1 MLNIA
6 LDIDGVII
14 DFVSSFIRTVKERLG
29 FELKYEQIY
38 CHEITQVLGLP
49 KDDVKA
55 LLSETLMRN
64 DFQLILGAKEAISR
78 LYEEHHLFIVTGRD
92 SCFEDQTKAIL
103 AFHEIPYQ
111 ALYFSEYLKKHQVAT
126 HFDVF
131 VEDSLE
137 EALSL
142 TQRGAEILLYH
153 HPWNSQTLNVKNIIK
168 RVHSWDEILKK
179 VETLTRNRQKIL
191 C

>member
-1 MLNIA
+1 LLSIA

-14 DFVSSFIRTVKERLG
+14 DFVSAFIRTVRERLG

-49 KDDVKA
+49 KDDVKS

-64 DFQLILGAKEAISR
+64 DFQLISGAKDAITR
-78 LYEEHHLFIVTGRD
+78 LNDEHHLFIVTGRD
-92 SCFEDQTKAIL
+92 SCFEKQTKAIL
-103 AFHEIPYQ
+103 SFHGIAYES
-111 ALYFSEYLKKHQVAT
+111 LYFSEYLKKHEVAT

-142 TQRGAEILLYH
+142 TQRGAEILLFH
-153 HPWNSQTLNVKNIIK
+153 HPWNSQTLNVRNIVK
-168 RVHSWDEILKK
+168 RVHNWDEIVREIEILSRNRR
-179 VETLTRNRQKIL
+179 ETL